1 MSDSTLTSSATSRLS
16 LRDRFLLDARWYRQ
30 RGAALSALTFA
41 VIFVVLAIALPGSF
55 LTGRNF
61 GNLLGQLP
69 PLFIAGIGQTLVLL
83 GGGFD
88 LSVGSVISLT
98 SAILALPLHWS
109 ATVPMALGAA
119 IAVGL
124 VNGWGI
130 VKIGV
135 HPIIMTL
142 ATSSIVQGIALTLL
156 PVPGGIAPAPLVA
169 MVRGDVLGLPLGA
182 LWVLVIGALAIGL
195 THGTGFG
202 RALYAVGAN
211 PAAARLS
218 GLPEAR
224 IRISTYVISASS
236 AAVAGMYLTARL
248 ASSDPNVGS
257 ALGLDSV
264 LAAALG
270 GTLLSG
276 GIGGPI
282 GTVFG
287 VGIIGLLNNG
297 MNLAGISPFY
307 QHIVKGTML
316 IVSVSLFRR
325 KEVGL

>member
-1 MSDSTLTSSATSRLS
+1 MSGPASSPSPRAGIASRF
-16 LRDRFLLDARWYRQ
+16 RLDARWYRQ
-30 RGAALSALTFA
+30 RGAALSAVTFGA
-41 VIFVVLAIALPGSF
+41 IFILLATTLPDSF
-55 LTGRNF
+55 LTQRNWS
-61 GNLLGQLP
+61 NLLGQLP
-69 PLFIAGIGQTLVLL
+69 PLFIASLGQTFVLL
-83 GGGFD
+83 GAGFD

-98 SAILALPLHWS
+98 SAILSLPWHWS
-109 ATVPMALGAA
+109 ATIPLAFAA
-119 IAVGL
+119 AVTVGL

-142 ATSSIVQGIALTLL
+142 ATSSIVQGIALTIL
-156 PVPGGIAPAPLVA
+156 PVPGGSAPAPLLA
-169 MVRGDVLGLPLGA
+169 MVQGSVFGLPPGLF
-182 LWVLVIGALAIGL
+182 WIVLMGGLAIYL
-195 THGTGFG
+195 MHGTGFG
-202 RALYAVGAN
+202 RQLSAVGAN
-211 PAAARLS
+211 PDAARLS
-218 GLPEAR
+218 GLPATR
-224 IRISTYVISASS
+224 IRIGTYVISATC
-236 AAVAGMYLTARL
+236 AAIAGLYLTARL
-248 ASSDPNVGS
+248 ASSDPNVGA

-264 LAAALG
+264 LGAALG

-307 QHIVKGTML
+307 QHVVKGTML